1 MSNFGSR
8 ENNINLKNF
17 GSLNSAREP
26 MSSKGPDIMDD
37 RVVKELQD
45 KVKQANF
52 DNTQL
57 KNRVSVLS
65 IEVESKQQLEKELI
79 DAKSTLLKL
88 QDQQSLSPKQT
99 QNSETDQKMVEKYQ
113 RQIEELKKQTQQ
125 KITEYNKNIQYAK
138 TKIDNQ
144 KDAITKLK

>member
-1 MSNFGSR
+1 
-8 ENNINLKNF
+8 
-17 GSLNSAREP
+17 
-26 MSSKGPDIMDD
+26 MDD

-88 QDQQSLSPKQT
+88 QDQPSLSPKQT
-99 QNSETDQKMVEKYQ
+99 QNSETDQKIVEKYQ